1 LLPWPF
7 HTAVSSRGAFFTH
20 EKAETKSWEA
30 VAINHHSSNHNYAPV
45 LGPEQLEISRKER
58 HTFENDVD
66 MNKRNNILLED
77 SQNPRHFLVYFT
89 LDSMMPNP
97 QKGDFP

>member
-7 HTAVSSRGAFFTH
+7 HTAVPSRGAFFTH

-30 VAINHHSSNHNYAPV
+30 VAINHHSSNHSYTPV

-66 MNKRNNILLED
+66 MNKGTIFYSRTVKIQGTSSFISRLI
-77 SQNPRHFLVYFT
+77 Q
-89 LDSMMPNP
+89 
-97 QKGDFP
+97 